1 MKIAFHSNQLGLRG
15 TEVALYGY
23 ALYNREI
30 LGNESIIISDKSK
43 DLGAYDKFKTQFD
56 VHLYDTFSEV
66 VNWVDK
72 YNVDAVYYQKAGHY
86 DGKLVPNARNL
97 VHTVFQY
104 NQPHGEVYAYISKWL
119 ANHVS
124 NGALPYVPYLV
135 DILRYDHTDNYR
147 EYLNIPKDAVVFGY
161 YGGSDSFNIEF
172 AKKAVTDVAKINKNI
187 YFVFMNVDAFCDEP
201 NILFLQGTSDLDKK
215 IGFINTCDACI
226 HARNGGESF
235 GLTIAEFSIKNK
247 PVITTTHCTAE
258 LNDLAHI
265 EMLGDKAVVYS
276 DYVTLTQILTNFK
289 DIQNKKEDWNA
300 YNAYS
305 PEIVMQ
311 QFKDIFIV

>member
-56 VHLYDTFSEV
+56 IHLYDNFSEV
-66 VNWVDK
+66 VSWVDK

-86 DGKLVPNARNL
+86 DGKLVPNAKNL

-119 ANHVS
+119 ANHMS

-135 DILRYDHTDNYR
+135 DILRYDHIDNYR
-147 EYLNIPKDAVVFGY
+147 EYLGIPEDATVFGY
-161 YGGSDSFNIEF
+161 YGGSDSFNIDF
-172 AKKAVTDVAKINKNI
+172 AKKAVIDVARLDKNT

-201 NILFLQGTSDLDKK
+201 NVIFLQGTSDLDKK

-235 GLTIAEFSIKNK
+235 GLTVAEFSSKNK

-258 LNDLAHI
+258 LSDLAHI
-265 EMLGDKAVVYS
+265 EMLGDKAVLYS
-276 DYVTLTQILTNFK
+276 DYTTLMQILTNFK
-289 DIQNKKEDWNA
+289 DIQSSKDSWNA
-300 YNAYS
+300 YNIYS

-311 QFKDIFIV
+311 QFKDVFQI

>member
-43 DLGAYDKFKTQFD
+43 DLGAYDKFKAQFD
-56 VHLYDTFSEV
+56 VHLYDNFSEV
-66 VNWVDK
+66 VDWVDK

-86 DGKLVPNARNL
+86 DGKVVPNAKNL

-119 ANHVS
+119 ANRMS
-124 NGALPYVPYLV
+124 SGELPYVPYLV
-135 DILRYDHTDNYR
+135 DILRYDHNSDYR
-147 EYLNIPKDAVVFGY
+147 EYLNIPKDATVFGY
-161 YGGSDSFNIEF
+161 YGGSDSFNIDF
-172 AKKAVTDVAKINKNI
+172 AKKAVIDVAKLNKDI
-187 YFVFMNVDAFCDEP
+187 YFVFMNVDAFCDES
-201 NILFLQGTSDLDKK
+201 NVMFLQGTSDLDKK
-215 IGFINTCDACI
+215 IGFINTCNACI

-235 GLTIAEFSIKNK
+235 GLTVAEFSIKNK
-247 PVITTTHCTAE
+247 PIITTTHCTAE

-265 EMLGDKAVVYS
+265 EMLGDKAVLYS
-276 DYVTLTQILTNFK
+276 DYNTLVQILTNFR
-289 DIQNKKEDWNA
+289 DIQNSKEDWNA
-300 YNAYS
+300 YSIYS

-311 QFKDIFIV
+311 QFKNVFLI

>member
-1 MKIAFHSNQLGLRG
+1 MKIAFHSEQLGLRG

-30 LGNESIIISDKSK
+30 LGNESIIISDKNK
-43 DLGAYDKFKTQFD
+43 DLNAYDKFKTQFD
-56 VHLYDTFSEV
+56 VHLYDNFSEV

-72 YNVDAVYYQKAGHY
+72 YGVDAVYYQKAGHY

-124 NGALPYVPYLV
+124 SGALPYVPYIV
-135 DILRYDHTDNYR
+135 DILRYDHTHNYR
-147 EYLNIPKDAVVFGY
+147 EYLNIPEDAVVFGY

-172 AKKAVTDVAKINKNI
+172 AKKAVIDVAKLNKNI
-187 YFVFMNVDAFCDEP
+187 YFVFMNVDVFCDEP
-201 NILFLQGTSDLDKK
+201 NVLFLQGTSDLDKK

-235 GLTIAEFSIKNK
+235 GLTVAEFSIKNK
-247 PVITTTHCTAE
+247 PVITTTYCTAE

-276 DYVTLTQILTNFK
+276 DYTTLTQILTNFK
-289 DIQNKKEDWNA
+289 DVQNEKEDWNA
-300 YNAYS
+300 YSAYS

-311 QFKDIFIV
+311 QFKDVFII

>member
-56 VHLYDTFSEV
+56 VHLYDNFSEV

-86 DGKLVPNARNL
+86 DGKLVPNAKNL
-97 VHTVFQY
+97 IHTVFQY

-119 ANHVS
+119 ANHMS
-124 NGALPYVPYLV
+124 NGTLPYVPYLV

-147 EYLNIPKDAVVFGY
+147 EYLNIPEDAVVFGY
-161 YGGSDSFNIEF
+161 YGGSDSFNIDF
-172 AKKAVTDVAKINKNI
+172 AKKAVTDVTKINKSI

-201 NILFLQGTSDLDKK
+201 NVIFLQGTSDLDKK

-265 EMLGDKAVVYS
+265 EMLGDKAVLYS
-276 DYVTLTQILTNFK
+276 DYTTLVQILTNFK
-289 DIQNKKEDWNA
+289 DIHNSKEDWNA
-300 YNAYS
+300 YNLYS

-311 QFKDIFIV
+311 QFKNVFQV

>member
-56 VHLYDTFSEV
+56 VHLYDSFSQV

-147 EYLNIPKDAVVFGY
+147 EYLNIPEDAVVFGY

-172 AKKAVTDVAKINKNI
+172 AKKAVIDVANLGKNV

-201 NILFLQGTSDLDKK
+201 NVLFLQGTSDLDKK

-265 EMLGDKAVVYS
+265 EMLGDKAVLYS
-276 DYVTLTQILTNFK
+276 DYTTLVQILTNFK
-289 DIQNKKEDWNA
+289 DIHNSKEDWNA
-300 YNAYS
+300 YNLYS

-311 QFKDIFIV
+311 QFKNVFQV

>member
-30 LGNESIIISDKSK
+30 LGNESIIISDKNK

-56 VHLYDTFSEV
+56 VHLYDNFSEV
-66 VNWVDK
+66 INWVDK
-72 YNVDAVYYQKAGHY
+72 YSVDAVYYQKAGHY

-135 DILRYDHTDNYR
+135 DILRYDHTDSYR
-147 EYLNIPKDAVVFGY
+147 EYLNIPKDATVFGY
-161 YGGSDSFNIEF
+161 YGGSDSFNIDF
-172 AKKAVTDVAKINKNI
+172 AKKAVIDVAKLNKDI

-265 EMLGDKAVVYS
+265 EMLGDKAILYS
-276 DYVTLTQILTNFK
+276 DYITLTQILSNFK
-289 DIQNKKEDWNA
+289 DIQNVKEDWNA
-300 YNAYS
+300 YSAYS

-311 QFKDIFIV
+311 QFKDVFIV

>member
-43 DLGAYDKFKTQFD
+43 DLGAYDKFKAQFD
-56 VHLYDTFSEV
+56 VHLYDNFSEV

-119 ANHVS
+119 ANYVS
-124 NGALPYVPYLV
+124 KGALPYVPYLV
-135 DILRYDHTDNYR
+135 DILRYDHTNNYR
-147 EYLNIPKDAVVFGY
+147 EYLNIPVDAVVFGY

-172 AKKAVTDVAKINKNI
+172 AKKAVIDVAKVNKNL

-201 NILFLQGTSDLDKK
+201 NVLFLQGTSDLDKK

-235 GLTIAEFSIKNK
+235 GLTVAEFSIKNK

-265 EMLGDKAVVYS
+265 EMLGDKAVLYS
-276 DYVTLTQILTNFK
+276 DYTTLVQVLTNFK
-289 DIQNKKEDWNA
+289 DIRNSREDWNA
-300 YNAYS
+300 YSIYS

-311 QFKDIFIV
+311 QFKDVFQI